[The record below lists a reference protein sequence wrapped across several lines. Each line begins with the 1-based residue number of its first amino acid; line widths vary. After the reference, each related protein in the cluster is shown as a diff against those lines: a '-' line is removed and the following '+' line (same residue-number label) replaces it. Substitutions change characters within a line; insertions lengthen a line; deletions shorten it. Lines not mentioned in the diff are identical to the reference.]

1 MRVLELGAPL
11 LPDGQRS
18 GGFGGKKKKIFSMLY
33 CRLGLFRLY
42 KNAAVVT
49 NLLFGIFSANTTL
62 DARSFY
68 QDLAAQS
75 CKVRRG
81 LNQST

>member
-1 MRVLELGAPL
+1 MA
-11 LPDGQRS
+11 
-18 GGFGGKKKKIFSMLY
+18 KKKIFSTLY

-42 KNAAVVT
+42 KNAAIVT

-75 CKVRRG
+75 CKSSSQPWPESKHLADILMV
-81 LNQST
+81 